1 MMNRMNN
8 VTRTVGPIVLGLVV
22 LAGGCRGGA
31 APPDPEPLAP
41 AEHAAQVQAWRD
53 THEAN
58 YRREYVTIAGLHD
71 LTPGVQ
77 TVGNDPGNDIVLA
90 RIPPRVGRFVVSDG
104 RVRFEPEAGVDVTQE
119 GQPVTEPT
127 VLKEPGQPA
136 AEEITVGD
144 VRLVVH
150 SSGDRL
156 MLRVRDPQGE
166 PALAFAGFDWFPIDL
181 SFRVAGRLIRDRE
194 PRQLQVLTTL
204 DDVVTY
210 TSEGVVEFALH
221 GRTLRLRPFTTRPN
235 RFYFVFRDA
244 SAGEET
250 YQVARF
256 LYADL
261 RPDGTTVL
269 DFNEAYNPPCAF
281 NRFTTCPIP
290 LDENVLPVKVL
301 AGERAYR
308 GDDSAVR

>member
-1 MMNRMNN
+1 MTNGMNR
-8 VTRTVGPIVLGLVV
+8 VTRTVAPVVLGLAV
-22 LAGGCRGGA
+22 LAGGCRGGTA
-31 APPDPEPLAP
+31 APDPEQLAP
-41 AEHAAQVQAWRD
+41 AEHAERVQAWRD

-71 LTPGVQ
+71 LAPGVQ
-77 TVGNDPGNDIVLA
+77 TVGSNPGSDIVLA
-90 RIPPRVGRFVVSDG
+90 RVPPRVGRLVVSDG
-104 RVRFEPEAGVDVTQE
+104 HVRFEPEAGVDVTQD
-119 GQPVTEPT
+119 GQPVTAPI
-127 VLKEPGQPA
+127 VLKEPGKPA
-136 AEEITVGD
+136 AEEITVDD

-166 PALAFAGFDWFPIDL
+166 PALAFAGFDWFPIDP
-181 SFRVAGRLIRDRE
+181 SYRVAGRLIRDRE

-210 TSEGVVEFALH
+210 TSEGVVEFVLH

-250 YQVARF
+250 YEVARF
-256 LYADL
+256 IYADL

-281 NRFTTCPIP
+281 NRYTTCPIP

-301 AGERAYR
+301 AGERAYQ
-308 GDDSAVR
+308 GDDSTVR